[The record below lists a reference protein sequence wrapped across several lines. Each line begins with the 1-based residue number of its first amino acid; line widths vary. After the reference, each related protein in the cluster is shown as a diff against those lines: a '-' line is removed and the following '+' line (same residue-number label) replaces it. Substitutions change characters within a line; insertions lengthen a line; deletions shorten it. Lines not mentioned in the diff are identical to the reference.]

1 LREANVLLQEVLGGA
16 TENLSKIETT
26 LSRRVSEFVTTMNEI
41 GERSGTTSDRFDTQ
55 MRTFTSS
62 MNETLREITGAAQ
75 KFDEQSKVLAGAAEH
90 IDASNQRTQEAMT
103 DRREALDSV
112 VNQIDSKV
120 GDLDHR
126 LKRFASLLQE
136 TFEAAEGR
144 ARDIARVLAES
155 STEGT
160 KAISNT
166 YELVRSTTDEERKRT
181 AEALHS
187 IYEQATGETSSLFRQ
202 TSERFIEIVRQ
213 MKEMSAAM
221 QREMEA
227 TRSELRRGILELPA
241 ETAES
246 AAQMR
251 RVIVE

>member
-1 LREANVLLQEVLGGA
+1 MKAFEAGTGRIRRDSGA
-16 TENLSKIETT
+16 VAEKFDVEGKARAPAAEKLD
-26 LSRRVSEFVTTMNEI
+26 
-41 GERSGTTSDRFDTQ
+41 GTTR
-55 MRTFTSS
+55 RTEE
-62 MNETLREITGAAQ
+62 ML
-75 KFDEQSKVLAGAAEH
+75 
-90 IDASNQRTQEAMT
+90 T

-166 YELVRSTTDEERKRT
+166 YELVRATSDEERKRT
-181 AEALHS
+181 SEALHS
-187 IYEQATGETSSLFRQ
+187 IYEQATGETSSLF
-202 TSERFIEIVRQ
+202 
-213 MKEMSAAM
+213 
-221 QREMEA
+221 
-227 TRSELRRGILELPA
+227 
-241 ETAES
+241 
-246 AAQMR
+246 
-251 RVIVE
+251 